1 MKHTPQSD
9 SERTSAPELPPYR
22 RARAFGY
29 TVINALLEGK
39 FAAGIQD
46 VAHFEQVIQ
55 DHLAMEPNKI
65 APWHRSPLAQSA
77 CRDGMRLAALNFYWE
92 HRDAIQVLLLAAS
105 FGDEIALAYR
115 ATAGQ
120 SEEYMLR
127 RPARAGINSTRF
139 LTHASPRTTQIL
151 MRMGR
156 STSRAR
162 RRPLSGRTG
171 FSGRSCRS
179 TTPVGRSSRSS

>member
-9 SERTSAPELPPYR
+9 SEKTSAPELTPYR

-39 FAAGIQD
+39 FATGIQD

-92 HRDAIQVLLLAAS
+92 HRDAIQVRLLAAS

-115 ATAGQ
+115 ATAGR
-120 SEEYMLR
+120 SEEYMLGR
-127 RPARAGINSTRF
+127 CEQLKARLDTIRERYPDLAQALSDGLAL
-139 LTHASPRTTQIL
+139 LTFEASQ
-151 MRMGR
+151 
-156 STSRAR
+156 
-162 RRPLSGRTG
+162 
-171 FSGRSCRS
+171 
-179 TTPVGRSSRSS
+179 VQ

>member
-9 SERTSAPELPPYR
+9 SEKTSAPELTPYR

-39 FAAGIQD
+39 FATGIQD

-65 APWHRSPLAQSA
+65 APWCRSPLAQSA

-92 HRDAIQVLLLAAS
+92 HRDAIQVRLLAAS
-105 FGDEIALAYR
+105 FGDEIAAMHRAVAEMPDRSDDYLIGRCEQIKARLDAIRQRYPDLAQ
-115 ATAGQ
+115 ALSDGLA
-120 SEEYMLR
+120 L
-127 RPARAGINSTRF
+127 
-139 LTHASPRTTQIL
+139 LTFEPSQ
-151 MRMGR
+151 
-156 STSRAR
+156 
-162 RRPLSGRTG
+162 
-171 FSGRSCRS
+171 
-179 TTPVGRSSRSS
+179 VQ

>member
-9 SERTSAPELPPYR
+9 SEKTSAPELTPYR

-39 FAAGIQD
+39 FAAGIHD

-65 APWHRSPLAQSA
+65 APWHRSPLAQAA

-92 HRDAIQVLLLAAS
+92 HRDAIQVRLLAAS
-105 FGDEIALAYR
+105 FGDEIAAAHRAAAEMPDRSDDYLIGRCEQIKARLDTIRQRYPDLAQ
-115 ATAGQ
+115 ALSDGLA
-120 SEEYMLR
+120 L
-127 RPARAGINSTRF
+127 
-139 LTHASPRTTQIL
+139 LTFE
-151 MRMGR
+151 
-156 STSRAR
+156 TSQ
-162 RRPLSGRTG
+162 
-171 FSGRSCRS
+171 
-179 TTPVGRSSRSS
+179 VQ